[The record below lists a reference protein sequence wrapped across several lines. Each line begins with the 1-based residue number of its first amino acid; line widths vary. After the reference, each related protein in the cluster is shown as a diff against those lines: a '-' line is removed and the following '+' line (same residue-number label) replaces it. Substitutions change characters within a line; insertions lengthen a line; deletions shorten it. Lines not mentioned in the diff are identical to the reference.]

1 MRIVV
6 VEDEFRARKGIINLI
21 NKYCPDYEVVGEAEN
36 GINGLEVISR
46 LKPDIVIADIM
57 MPEMNGLEMFQK
69 LKELGIKNKTI
80 ILSGYSEFEYAQK
93 SIKFGVSDYLLK
105 PVTVEYFKNVLE
117 QVKKE
122 IESERL
128 LMWQSA
134 EKVPTVE
141 IILLN
146 IILGSLNNMEE
157 CMESLKEIYQID
169 PEQSFTAILAYL
181 GSNEA
186 IDKDLFK
193 SIIKSNMDNL
203 QDLKY
208 YIVDLDVYKELVILI
223 PGGPNCSGLERKFQT
238 SVIPEIHKKG
248 FNNIVFGSISFEG
261 LREAK
266 NYLQILRKELK
277 WSITLDEE
285 VLIAYPKTQ
294 QIFTKAVQ
302 YPVDLE
308 HKVKDALYNNDLDKL
323 KKCVECFLA
332 CWRKDLYQPSQIIDS
347 FVRFASSIINVLKEI
362 NYDLYCQINQK
373 DALQNIMDALNW
385 YEIKTAL
392 TDIVDKILSYEEKD
406 NHTYS
411 LLIKKML
418 SIISE
423 RYKEGITLDEIAS
436 TLNVTPEYLGSLFIK
451 EVGKNF
457 SLYTKEYRISKA
469 KELLLN
475 SNYKMSEISREVGY
489 TDAKYFCRVFKE
501 IIGMSAG
508 EYQRKNK

>member
-6 VEDEFRARKGIINLI
+6 VEDEFRARKGLINLI
-21 NKYCPDYEVVGEAEN
+21 NKYCPGYEVVGEAEN
-36 GINGLEVISR
+36 GITGLEVISQ

-117 QVKKE
+117 QIKKE
-122 IESERL
+122 IEAERL
-128 LMWQSA
+128 LILQPS
-134 EKVPTVE
+134 EKVPPVE
-141 IILLN
+141 SILLN
-146 IILGSLNNMEE
+146 IILGSVNNVEE
-157 CMESLKEIYQID
+157 CMESLKGIYQID
-169 PEQSFTAILAYL
+169 PEQSYTAILAYL
-181 GSNEA
+181 GSNEG
-186 IDKDLFK
+186 IDKALIK
-193 SIIKSNMDNL
+193 NIIKSNMDNL

-208 YIVDLDVYKELVILI
+208 YIVDLEVYKELVILI
-223 PGGPNCSGLERKFQT
+223 PEGVNCMGLERKFQNT
-238 SVIPEIHKKG
+238 VMPEIRKIG
-248 FNNIVFGSISFEG
+248 FNNIVFGSISFEN

-266 NYLQILRKELK
+266 NSLQVLRKELK

-285 VLIAYPKTQ
+285 VLIAYPKTK

-308 HKVKDALYNNDLDKL
+308 HKAKDAVYNKDSDKL
-323 KKCVECFLA
+323 QKSVDGFLA

-347 FVRFASSIINVLKEI
+347 FVRFASSIINILKEI

-392 TDIVDKILSYEEKD
+392 TDIVDKITFYEEKD

-418 SIISE
+418 SIIAE
-423 RYKEGITLDEIAS
+423 RYKEGITLDEIAVK
-436 TLNVTPEYLGSLFIK
+436 LNVTPEYLGSLFIK

-457 SLYTKEYRISKA
+457 TLYTKEYRISKA

-475 SNYKMSEISREVGY
+475 SNLKVSEISAKVGY
-489 TDAKYFCRVFKE
+489 TDTKYFCRVFKE